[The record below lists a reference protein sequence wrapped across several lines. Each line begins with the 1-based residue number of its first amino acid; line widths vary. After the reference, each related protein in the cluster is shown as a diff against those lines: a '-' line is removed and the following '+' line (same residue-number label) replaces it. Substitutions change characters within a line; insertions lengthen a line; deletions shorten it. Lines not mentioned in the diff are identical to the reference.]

1 MTEQFHLSRL
11 QVINWGVFDGYH
23 DIPFSPGGA
32 LIAGASGSGKSSL
45 LDAISLGFLPF
56 NRRNF
61 NASGDNTAAGS
72 SAGRRTVDKY
82 VRGAWGQRSDGGT
95 SRVMYLRG
103 DGTAWSAVAVTY
115 SSDSGRT
122 VTGLVLK
129 WLTGESRNDS
139 SSRFVLG
146 DGDLDIEEVCNRWA
160 AGRFDTGVFKED
172 RGERSDGGNHRG
184 ERSDGGHT
192 GWRFTTKVESQY
204 LAQLYATIGIRA
216 SDAAQQLLG
225 KAKSLKSVGGLEQF
239 VREFMLDEPESLA
252 RLPEALK
259 QIDPL
264 VEARELLAV
273 AQKKRKIL
281 GDIEKIQ
288 QRYASE
294 STDLGIID
302 LVDLPMVR
310 AYTDQVRLA
319 QCPAQIEQLDSTVD
333 QLDNEYEDVTRSLN
347 LAKAEA
353 DSLNAQISGSSAS
366 IGPLQS
372 QVTAAETEAEQV
384 SRRRGAYEDM
394 LAAQQLD
401 APETADDF
409 WNLREELLAQ
419 ATELLAKVERHR
431 EASTDAEYAQKAA
444 RLTRDEAA
452 KELKRV
458 EHVGSALPEF
468 ALIMR
473 DQICAAVGVDA
484 AALPYIAELMDL
496 RPDQTRWRTA
506 VEKVLRGV
514 GLRLMVPDQHWTK
527 VLQFVNETNMRGR
540 LQLHHVR
547 AKLLG
552 AEPVEPEPNTLAGK
566 LFAVDPSHPCA
577 AEAVDVVTAA
587 GDHICVDTPD
597 VFARFRRAVTDTGLY
612 KDSDRLAIKD
622 DRRPLKQSE
631 YLYQGDVSAKI
642 NALTVDLA
650 AAEETYQ
657 KARRVADDIA
667 AQRQQW
673 RDRAA
678 ACKAICEQ
686 FPQWSQI
693 DTETADGHADRLR
706 EQYELLLADHPDI
719 EALNARA
726 DECWSQIQ
734 KLMTRRGA
742 IQTRRDDLD
751 SRRTRLL
758 ELAERLQPVP
768 DERSREE
775 RRPEERRFVSE
786 PLTELLDRYA
796 GQVPVA
802 LELLDPEPHRDALFT
817 AIKKEREQ
825 LRESRRRSYDE
836 LARILNTFDT
846 SFPDAI
852 PNDSDNFDERVH
864 DYVALCRHIDEREL
878 PEAYER
884 MMRLVTEQAP
894 DAILTLH
901 RVAEQ
906 EARRISDQI
915 DRVNTGLGAV
925 EFNRGTRLTLRATP
939 RNLTAVS
946 ELTEIVRAI
955 SRRIAEVGLGDKQA
969 ILDQYA
975 DILRL
980 RNRLASAAPEDKAWT
995 RDALDVRN
1003 RFTFDCAEWDVATE
1017 ELIRTH
1023 SNAGDN
1029 SGGEQEKLMAFCLAG
1044 ALSFN
1049 LAAPGDAGTEEA
1061 NRPVFAQLML
1071 DEAFSKSDPQFA
1083 QQALQAFRKFGFQL
1097 VIVATVQNAT
1107 TIQPY
1112 IDSVVMVSKTEAT
1125 GRNARP
1131 VATVVTRTISEFGEL
1146 RREMRAGTKVPAG
1159 V

>member
-1 MTEQFHLSRL
+1 M
-11 QVINWGVFDGYH
+11 FDGYH
-23 DIPFSPGGA
+23 SIPFSVGGA

-115 SSDSGRT
+115 ASDSGRT

-160 AGRFDTGVFKED
+160 SGRFDAGVFKED
-172 RGERSDGGNHRG
+172 
-184 ERSDGGHT
+184 
-192 GWRFTTKVESQY
+192 WRFSTKVESQY
-204 LAQLYATIGIRA
+204 LAQLYAAIGIRA

-239 VREFMLDEPESLA
+239 VREFMLDEPDSLA

-281 GDIEKIQ
+281 GDIEQIQ

-294 STDLGIID
+294 SSDLGIID
-302 LVDLPMVR
+302 LVDAPMVR
-310 AYTDQVRLA
+310 AYTDHARLA
-319 QCPAQIEQLDSTVD
+319 QCPAQIATLDGTVD
-333 QLDNEYEDVTRSLN
+333 QLENEYEDVTRSLN

-353 DSLNAQISGSSAS
+353 DSLNAQISGSSAN
-366 IGPLQS
+366 IAPLQS
-372 QVTAAETEAEQV
+372 QVTAAETQAEQV
-384 SRRRGAYEDM
+384 ERRRTTYEDM
-394 LAAQQLD
+394 LAAQGIEIPD
-401 APETADDF
+401 TADEF

-419 ATELLAKVERHR
+419 ATELLAKVERNR
-431 EASTDAEYAQKAA
+431 EASTDAEYAQKATRIA
-444 RLTRDEAA
+444 RDDVA

-468 ALIMR
+468 ALAMR
-473 DQICAAVGVDA
+473 DHICAAIKVDA
-484 AALPYIAELMDL
+484 AELPYIAELLDL
-496 RPDQTRWRTA
+496 RPGQTRWRLA

-514 GLRLMVPDQHWTK
+514 GLRLLVPDQHWEK
-527 VLQFVNETNMRGR
+527 VLRFVNETDMRGR

-547 AKLLG
+547 AKFLG
-552 AEPVEPEPNTLAGK
+552 AEPAEPEPNTLAGK
-566 LFAVDPSHPCA
+566 LFPVDPKHLCA
-577 AEAVDVVTAA
+577 AEAVDVITGA
-587 GDHICVDTPD
+587 GDHVCVDTPD
-597 VFARFRRAVTDTGLY
+597 VFSRFRRAVTDTGLY
-612 KDSDRLAIKD
+612 KDSDRLAVKD
-622 DRRPLKQSE
+622 DRRPVKLSE
-631 YLYQGDVSAKI
+631 YLYQGDVTAKI
-642 NALTVDLA
+642 NALTVELT
-650 AAEETYQ
+650 AAEEAYQ
-657 KARRVADDIA
+657 KARRTADDIA

-686 FPQWSQI
+686 YPQWSQI
-693 DTETADGHADRLR
+693 DTETADGHAERLR
-706 EQYELLLADHPDI
+706 EQYELLMADNPDI

-734 KLMTRRGA
+734 KLMTRR
-742 IQTRRDDLD
+742 DSLD
-751 SRRTRLL
+751 ERRTRLL
-758 ELAERLQPVP
+758 ELQERLSPA
-768 DERSREE
+768 
-775 RRPEERRFVSE
+775 FVSE
-786 PLTELLDRYA
+786 PLTELLQRYA
-796 GQVPVA
+796 AQLPVA
-802 LELLDPEPHRDALFT
+802 LELLDPEPHRDALFA

-852 PNDSDNFDERVH
+852 PNDSDDFDERVH
-864 DYVALCRHIDEREL
+864 DYVALCRLIDEREL

-906 EARRISDQI
+906 EERRISGQI
-915 DRVNTGLGAV
+915 DRVNTGLAAV

-939 RNLTAVS
+939 RHLVAVD
-946 ELTEIVRAI
+946 ELTQIVRSI
-955 SRRIAEVGLGDKQA
+955 SRRIAAVGLGDKQA

-975 DILRL
+975 EILRL
-980 RNRLASAAPEDKAWT
+980 RNRLASTAPEDKAWT

-1003 RFTFDCAEWDVATE
+1003 RFTFDCAEWDVDTE

-1049 LAAPGDAGTEEA
+1049 LASPESD
-1061 NRPVFAQLML
+1061 NNKPVFAQLML

-1083 QQALQAFRKFGFQL
+1083 QQALHAFRKFGFQL

-1107 TIQPY
+1107 TIEPY
-1112 IDSVVMVSKTEAT
+1112 IDSVVMVSKTEPT
-1125 GRNARP
+1125 GGNARP
-1131 VATVVTRTISEFGEL
+1131 VASVATRTISEFTSL
-1146 RREMRAGTKVPAG
+1146 RQEMRKTAERVPAG

>member
-1 MTEQFHLSRL
+1 MAEQFYLSRL
-11 QVINWGVFDGYH
+11 QIINWGVFDGYH
-23 DIPFSPGGA
+23 TIPFSPGGA
-32 LIAGASGSGKSSL
+32 LIAGGSGSGKSSL

-82 VRGAWGQRSDGGT
+82 VRGAWGQRSDGTT

-115 SSDSGRT
+115 STGTGRT

-129 WLTGESRNDS
+129 WLTGESRSDS
-139 SSRFVLG
+139 SSRFVLA
-146 DGDLDIEEVCNRWA
+146 DGDRDIEDVCNRWA
-160 AGRFDTGVFKED
+160 AGRFDASVFKTD
-172 RGERSDGGNHRG
+172 D
-184 ERSDGGHT
+184 
-192 GWRFTTKVESQY
+192 WRFSTKVESQY

-239 VREFMLDEPESLA
+239 VREFMLDEPNSLA

-264 VEARELLAV
+264 VDARELLAV
-273 AQKKRKIL
+273 AQRKRKIL
-281 GDIEKIQ
+281 GDIEAIQ
-288 QRYASE
+288 QRYALE
-294 STDLGIID
+294 SSDLGIID
-302 LVDLPMVR
+302 LVDQPMVR
-310 AYTDQVRLA
+310 AYTDHVRLA
-319 QCPAQIEQLDSTVD
+319 QCPAQITGLDGTID
-333 QLDNEYEDVTRSLN
+333 QLGNEYEDVTRALN
-347 LAKAEA
+347 LAKAEG

-372 QVTAAETEAEQV
+372 QVAAAEAQAEEV
-384 SRRRGAYEDM
+384 SRRWAAYES
-394 LAAQQLD
+394 LVTAQDLD
-401 APETADDF
+401 VPDTADEF
-409 WNLREELLAQ
+409 WNLREELTTQ
-419 ATELLAKVERHR
+419 VTELMAKLERGR
-431 EASTDAEYAQKAA
+431 EASTDAEYAQKVA
-444 RLTRDEAA
+444 RMARDDAA
-452 KELKRV
+452 KELRRV
-458 EHVGSALPEF
+458 EHVGSALPES
-468 ALIMR
+468 ALAMR
-473 DQICAAVGVDA
+473 ELICSTVGLDQKE
-484 AALPYIAELMDL
+484 LPYVAELMDL
-496 RPDQTRWRTA
+496 RPDQSRWRTA

-514 GLRLMVPDQHWTK
+514 GLRLLVPDRHYPA
-527 VLQFVNETNMRGR
+527 VLRFVNETNMRGR

-547 AKLLG
+547 EKLVG
-552 AEPVEPEPNTLAGK
+552 AEPVDAEPHTLAGK
-566 LFAVDPSHPCA
+566 LFVVDPKHVCA
-577 AEAVDVVTAA
+577 AEAADIVAAA
-587 GDHICVDTPD
+587 GDHVCVDTPD
-597 VFARFRRAVTDTGLY
+597 LFPRYRRAVTESGLF
-612 KDSDRLAIKD
+612 KDSDRLAVKD

-631 YLYQGDVSAKI
+631 YIFQGDVAAKI
-642 NALTVDLA
+642 DALTVELA
-650 AAEETYQ
+650 AAEEAYQ
-657 KARRVADDIA
+657 GARRAADDIA
-667 AQRQQW
+667 AQRQRW

-686 FPQWSQI
+686 FPQWNHI

-706 EQYELLLADHPDI
+706 EQFELLLADHPDI
-719 EALNARA
+719 EALTARA
-726 DECWSQIQ
+726 DQCWEEIQ
-734 KLMTRRGA
+734 ALMTRRGA

-751 SRRTRLL
+751 ERRTRLL
-758 ELAERLQPVP
+758 EVQDRLTPA
-768 DERSREE
+768 
-775 RRPEERRFVSE
+775 FVSE
-786 PLTELLDRYA
+786 PLTELLNRYA
-796 GQVPVA
+796 GDVPVA
-802 LELLDPEPHRDALFT
+802 LDLLNPEPHRDAVFT
-817 AIKKEREQ
+817 AIRREREQ

-836 LARILNTFDT
+836 LARILSTFDNA
-846 SFPDAI
+846 FPDAI
-852 PNDSDNFDERVH
+852 PNDSDVFDERVH

-906 EARRISDQI
+906 ETRRISEQI
-915 DRVNTGLGAV
+915 DRVNTGLGSV
-925 EFNRGTRLTLRATP
+925 EFNSGTRLTLRATH
-939 RNLTAVS
+939 RSLTPVA

-980 RNRLASAAPEDKAWT
+980 RNRLASTAPEDKAWT

-1003 RFTFDCAEWDVATE
+1003 RFTFDCAEWDIASG

-1049 LAAPGDAGTEEA
+1049 LASPAQSSSVTADADD

-1083 QQALQAFRKFGFQL
+1083 SQALQAFRKFGFQL
-1097 VIVATVQNAT
+1097 IIVATVQNAT

-1112 IDSVVMVSKTEAT
+1112 IDSVVMVSKREAT

-1131 VATVVTRTISEFGEL
+1131 VATVGTKTISDFTALRQEL
-1146 RREMRAGTKVPAG
+1146 SASAREPVTAG

>member
-23 DIPFSPGGA
+23 DIPFSEGGA

-146 DGDLDIEEVCNRWA
+146 DGDLDIEDVCNRWA
-160 AGRFDTGVFKED
+160 AGRFDTSVFKGD
-172 RGERSDGGNHRG
+172 
-184 ERSDGGHT
+184 

-239 VREFMLDEPESLA
+239 VREFMLDEPESLT

-310 AYTDQVRLA
+310 AYTDHVRLA
-319 QCPAQIEQLDSTVD
+319 QCPTQIAQLDTTID
-333 QLDNEYEDVTRSLN
+333 QLDNEHEDITRSLN

-394 LAAQQLD
+394 LTAQGVD
-401 APETADDF
+401 VPDTADHF
-409 WNLREELLAQ
+409 WNLREELLAE

-444 RLTRDEAA
+444 RIARDEAA

-468 ALIMR
+468 ALVMR
-473 DQICAAVGVDA
+473 EQICAAVGVDA
-484 AALPYIAELMDL
+484 VDLPYIAELMDL
-496 RPDQTRWRTA
+496 KPDQTRWRTA

-514 GLRLMVPDQHWTK
+514 GLRLMVPDQHWSK

-547 AKLLG
+547 AKFLN
-552 AEPVEPEPNTLAGK
+552 AEPVDPEQNTLAGK
-566 LFAVDPSHPCA
+566 LFAVDPAHPCA

-587 GDHICVDTPD
+587 GDHICVDTPE

-650 AAEETYQ
+650 AAEEAYQ
-657 KARRVADDIA
+657 KARRTADGIA

-751 SRRTRLL
+751 DRRTRLL
-758 ELAERLQPVP
+758 ELSERLQPA
-768 DERSREE
+768 
-775 RRPEERRFVSE
+775 FVSE

-796 GQVPVA
+796 GQVPVS
-802 LELLDPEPHRDALFT
+802 LELLEPEPHRDALFSS
-817 AIKKEREQ
+817 IKKEREQ

-852 PNDSDNFDERVH
+852 PNNSENFDERVH
-864 DYVALCRHIDEREL
+864 DYVALCKHIDEREL

-939 RNLTAVS
+939 RSLTAVS

-980 RNRLASAAPEDKAWT
+980 RNRLASTAPEDKAWT

-1003 RFTFDCAEWDVATE
+1003 RFTFDCAEWDVNSE

-1049 LAAPGDAGTEEA
+1049 LASPESTD

-1131 VATVVTRTISEFGEL
+1131 VATVATRTISEFGAL
-1146 RREMRAGTKVPAG
+1146 RREMRANAKVPVG

>member
-1 MTEQFHLSRL
+1 MRQQRKKNPKVTEQFHLSRL

-23 DIPFSPGGA
+23 SIPFSVGGA

-115 SSDSGRT
+115 ASDSGRT

-160 AGRFDTGVFKED
+160 SGRFDAGVFKED
-172 RGERSDGGNHRG
+172 
-184 ERSDGGHT
+184 
-192 GWRFTTKVESQY
+192 WRFSTKVESQY
-204 LAQLYATIGIRA
+204 LAQLYAAIGIRA

-239 VREFMLDEPESLA
+239 VREFMLDEPDSLA

-281 GDIEKIQ
+281 GDIEQIQ

-294 STDLGIID
+294 SSDLGIID
-302 LVDLPMVR
+302 LVDAPMVR
-310 AYTDQVRLA
+310 AYTDHARLA
-319 QCPAQIEQLDSTVD
+319 QCPAQIATLDGTVD
-333 QLDNEYEDVTRSLN
+333 QLENEYEDVTRSLN

-353 DSLNAQISGSSAS
+353 DSLNAQISGSSAN
-366 IGPLQS
+366 IAPLQS
-372 QVTAAETEAEQV
+372 QVTAAETQAEQV
-384 SRRRGAYEDM
+384 ERRRTTYEDM
-394 LAAQQLD
+394 LAAQGIEIPD
-401 APETADDF
+401 TADEF

-419 ATELLAKVERHR
+419 ATELLAKVERNR
-431 EASTDAEYAQKAA
+431 EASTDAEYAQKATRIA
-444 RLTRDEAA
+444 RDDVA

-468 ALIMR
+468 ALAMR
-473 DQICAAVGVDA
+473 DHICAAIKVDA
-484 AALPYIAELMDL
+484 AELPYIAELLDL
-496 RPDQTRWRTA
+496 RPGQTRWRLA

-514 GLRLMVPDQHWTK
+514 GLRLLVPDQHWEK
-527 VLQFVNETNMRGR
+527 VLRFVNETDMRGR

-547 AKLLG
+547 AKFLG
-552 AEPVEPEPNTLAGK
+552 AEPAEPELNTLAGK
-566 LFAVDPSHPCA
+566 LFPVDPKHLCA
-577 AEAVDVVTAA
+577 AEAVDVITGA
-587 GDHICVDTPD
+587 GDHVCVDTPD
-597 VFARFRRAVTDTGLY
+597 VFSRFRRAVTDTGLY
-612 KDSDRLAIKD
+612 KDSDRLAVKD
-622 DRRPLKQSE
+622 DRRPVKLSE
-631 YLYQGDVSAKI
+631 YLYQGDVTAKI
-642 NALTVDLA
+642 NALTVELT
-650 AAEETYQ
+650 AAEEAYQ
-657 KARRVADDIA
+657 KARRTADDIA

-686 FPQWSQI
+686 YPQWSQI
-693 DTETADGHADRLR
+693 DTETADGHAERLR
-706 EQYELLLADHPDI
+706 EQYELLMADNPDI

-734 KLMTRRGA
+734 KLMTRR
-742 IQTRRDDLD
+742 DSLD
-751 SRRTRLL
+751 ERRTRLL
-758 ELAERLQPVP
+758 ELQERLSPA
-768 DERSREE
+768 
-775 RRPEERRFVSE
+775 FVSE
-786 PLTELLDRYA
+786 PLTELLQRYA
-796 GQVPVA
+796 AQLPVA
-802 LELLDPEPHRDALFT
+802 LELLDPEPHRDALFA

-852 PNDSDNFDERVH
+852 PNDSDDFDERVH
-864 DYVALCRHIDEREL
+864 DYVALCRLIDEREL

-906 EARRISDQI
+906 EERRISGQI
-915 DRVNTGLGAV
+915 DRVNTGLAAV

-939 RNLTAVS
+939 RHLVAVD
-946 ELTEIVRAI
+946 ELTQIVRSI

-975 DILRL
+975 EILRL
-980 RNRLASAAPEDKAWT
+980 RNRLASTAPEDKAWT

-1003 RFTFDCAEWDVATE
+1003 RFTFDCAEWDVDTE

-1049 LAAPGDAGTEEA
+1049 LASPESD
-1061 NRPVFAQLML
+1061 NNKPVFAQLML

-1083 QQALQAFRKFGFQL
+1083 QQALHAFRKFGFQL

-1107 TIQPY
+1107 TIEPY
-1112 IDSVVMVSKTEAT
+1112 IDSVVMVSKTEPT
-1125 GRNARP
+1125 GGNARP
-1131 VATVVTRTISEFGEL
+1131 VASVATRTISEFTSL
-1146 RREMRAGTKVPAG
+1146 RQEMRKTAERVPAG

>member
-1 MTEQFHLSRL
+1 MRQQRKKNPKVTEQFHLSRL

-23 DIPFSPGGA
+23 SIPFSVGGA

-115 SSDSGRT
+115 ASDSGRT

-160 AGRFDTGVFKED
+160 SGRFDAGVFKED
-172 RGERSDGGNHRG
+172 
-184 ERSDGGHT
+184 
-192 GWRFTTKVESQY
+192 WRFSTKVESQY
-204 LAQLYATIGIRA
+204 LAQLYAAIGIRA

-239 VREFMLDEPESLA
+239 VREFMLDEPDSLA

-281 GDIEKIQ
+281 GDIEQIQ

-294 STDLGIID
+294 SSDLGIID
-302 LVDLPMVR
+302 LVDAPMVR
-310 AYTDQVRLA
+310 AYTDHARLA
-319 QCPAQIEQLDSTVD
+319 QCPAQIATLDGTVD
-333 QLDNEYEDVTRSLN
+333 QLENEYEDVTRSLN

-353 DSLNAQISGSSAS
+353 DSLNAQISGSSAN
-366 IGPLQS
+366 IAPLQS
-372 QVTAAETEAEQV
+372 QVTAAETQAEQV
-384 SRRRGAYEDM
+384 ERRRTTYEDM
-394 LAAQQLD
+394 LAAQGIEIPD
-401 APETADDF
+401 TADEF

-419 ATELLAKVERHR
+419 ATELLAKVERNR
-431 EASTDAEYAQKAA
+431 EASTDAEYAQKATRIA
-444 RLTRDEAA
+444 RDDVA

-468 ALIMR
+468 ALAMR
-473 DQICAAVGVDA
+473 DHICAAIKVDA
-484 AALPYIAELMDL
+484 AELPYIAELLDL
-496 RPDQTRWRTA
+496 RPGQTRWRLA

-514 GLRLMVPDQHWTK
+514 GLRLLVPDQHWEK
-527 VLQFVNETNMRGR
+527 VLRFVNETDMRGR

-547 AKLLG
+547 AKFLG
-552 AEPVEPEPNTLAGK
+552 AEPAAPEPNTLAGK
-566 LFAVDPSHPCA
+566 LFPVDPKHLCA
-577 AEAVDVVTAA
+577 AEAVDVITGA
-587 GDHICVDTPD
+587 GDHVCVDTPD
-597 VFARFRRAVTDTGLY
+597 VFSRFRRAVTDTGLY
-612 KDSDRLAIKD
+612 KDSDRLAVKD
-622 DRRPLKQSE
+622 DRRPVKLSE
-631 YLYQGDVSAKI
+631 YLYQGDVTAKI
-642 NALTVDLA
+642 NALTVELT
-650 AAEETYQ
+650 AAEEAYQ
-657 KARRVADDIA
+657 KARRTADDIA

-686 FPQWSQI
+686 YPQWSQI
-693 DTETADGHADRLR
+693 DTETADGHAERLR
-706 EQYELLLADHPDI
+706 EQYELLMADNPDI

-734 KLMTRRGA
+734 KLMTRR
-742 IQTRRDDLD
+742 DSLD
-751 SRRTRLL
+751 ERRTRLL
-758 ELAERLQPVP
+758 ELQERLSPA
-768 DERSREE
+768 
-775 RRPEERRFVSE
+775 FVSE
-786 PLTELLDRYA
+786 PLTELLQRYA
-796 GQVPVA
+796 AQLPVA
-802 LELLDPEPHRDALFT
+802 LELLDPEPHRDALFA

-852 PNDSDNFDERVH
+852 PNDSDDFDERVH
-864 DYVALCRHIDEREL
+864 DYVALCRLIDEREL

-906 EARRISDQI
+906 EERRISGQI
-915 DRVNTGLGAV
+915 DRVNTGLAAV

-939 RNLTAVS
+939 RHLVAVD
-946 ELTEIVRAI
+946 ELTQIVRSI

-975 DILRL
+975 EILRL
-980 RNRLASAAPEDKAWT
+980 RNRLASTAPEDKAWT

-1003 RFTFDCAEWDVATE
+1003 RFTFDCAEWDVDTE

-1049 LAAPGDAGTEEA
+1049 LASPESD
-1061 NRPVFAQLML
+1061 NNKPVFAQLML

-1083 QQALQAFRKFGFQL
+1083 QQALHAFRKFGFQL

-1107 TIQPY
+1107 TIEPY
-1112 IDSVVMVSKTEAT
+1112 IDSVVMVSKTEPT
-1125 GRNARP
+1125 GGNARP
-1131 VATVVTRTISEFGEL
+1131 VASVATRTISEFTSL
-1146 RREMRAGTKVPAG
+1146 RQEMRKTAERVPAG

>member
-23 DIPFSPGGA
+23 SIPFSEGGA

-115 SSDSGRT
+115 AGDSGRT

-146 DGDLDIEEVCNRWA
+146 DGDLDIEDVCNRWA

-172 RGERSDGGNHRG
+172 RGERSDGK
-184 ERSDGGHT
+184 SQ

-239 VREFMLDEPESLA
+239 VREFMLDEPDSLA

-273 AQKKRKIL
+273 AQRKRKIL

-310 AYTDQVRLA
+310 AYTDHVRLA
-319 QCPAQIEQLDSTVD
+319 QCPTQIEQLDTTID

-353 DSLNAQISGSSAS
+353 DSLNAQISGNSAS

-394 LAAQQLD
+394 LAAQDLD
-401 APETADDF
+401 VPDTADEF
-409 WNLREELLAQ
+409 WNLREELLTQ

-444 RLTRDEAA
+444 RIARDEAA

-468 ALIMR
+468 ALTMR
-473 DQICAAVGVDA
+473 DQICAAAGLDA
-484 AALPYIAELMDL
+484 TELPYIAELMDL

-547 AKLLG
+547 AKFLG
-552 AEPVEPEPNTLAGK
+552 ATPVDPEPNTLAAK
-566 LFAVDPSHPCA
+566 LFPVDPTHPCA
-577 AEAVDVVTAA
+577 AEAVDVITTA
-587 GDHICVDTPD
+587 GDHVCVDTPD

-650 AAEETYQ
+650 AAEEAYQ
-657 KARRVADDIA
+657 TARRTADDIA
-667 AQRQQW
+667 AQRQRW

-686 FPQWSQI
+686 FPQWSHI

-706 EQYELLLADHPDI
+706 EQYELLLADNPDI

-758 ELAERLQPVP
+758 ELSERLQPV
-768 DERSREE
+768 
-775 RRPEERRFVSE
+775 FVSE
-786 PLTELLDRYA
+786 PLTELLHRYA
-796 GQVPVA
+796 GQVPVG
-802 LELLDPEPHRDALFT
+802 LELLQPEPHRDALFA

-846 SFPDAI
+846 AFPDAV
-852 PNDSDNFDERVH
+852 PNNSENFDERVH

-906 EARRISDQI
+906 EARRIAEQI
-915 DRVNTGLGAV
+915 ERVNTGLGAV

-939 RNLTAVS
+939 RSLTAVS

-980 RNRLASAAPEDKAWT
+980 RNRLASTAPEGKAWT

-1003 RFTFDCAEWDVATE
+1003 RFTFDCAEWDVASE

-1049 LAAPGDAGTEEA
+1049 LASPAHDSFSATAEMPD

-1131 VATVVTRTISEFGEL
+1131 VATVATRTISEFTAL
-1146 RREMRAGTKVPAG
+1146 RQEMRSSAKVPAP

>member
-1 MTEQFHLSRL
+1 MPEQFHLSRL

-23 DIPFSPGGA
+23 SIAFSEGGA

-61 NASGDNTAAGS
+61 NASGDNSAAGS
-72 SAGRRTVDKY
+72 NAGRRTVDKY
-82 VRGAWGQRSDGGT
+82 VRGAWGQRSDGGA
-95 SRVMYLRG
+95 SKVMYLRG
-103 DGTAWSAVAVTY
+103 EGTAWSAVAVTY
-115 SSDSGRT
+115 TSNTGRT

-129 WLTGESRNDS
+129 WLTGESRSDS
-139 SSRFVLG
+139 SSRFVLA
-146 DGDLDIEEVCNRWA
+146 DGDRDIEGICNRWA
-160 AGRFDTGVFKED
+160 AGRFDSNAFKD
-172 RGERSDGGNHRG
+172 D
-184 ERSDGGHT
+184 D
-192 GWRFTTKVESQY
+192 WRFSTKVESQY

-239 VREFMLDEPESLA
+239 VREFMLDEPSSLT
-252 RLPEALK
+252 RLPDALK

-273 AQKKRKIL
+273 AQRKRKIL

-288 QRYASE
+288 HRYASE
-294 STDLGIID
+294 SSDLGIID
-302 LVDLPMVR
+302 LVDQPMVR
-310 AYTDQVRLA
+310 AYTDHVRLA
-319 QCPAQIEQLDSTVD
+319 QCPAQIESLDGTID
-333 QLDNEYEDVTRSLN
+333 QLGNEYEDVTRQLN
-347 LAKAEA
+347 LAKAEG

-372 QVTAAETEAEQV
+372 QVAGAEAQAEEV
-384 SRRRGAYEDM
+384 SRRRAVYES
-394 LAAQQLD
+394 LLTAQGLD
-401 APETADDF
+401 APDTADEF
-409 WNLREELLAQ
+409 WNLREELATQ
-419 ATELLAKVERHR
+419 TTELLAKLDRGR
-431 EASTDAEYAQKAA
+431 EASTDAEYAQKSA
-444 RLTRDEAA
+444 RMVRDDAA
-452 KELKRV
+452 KELRRV

-468 ALIMR
+468 AITMR
-473 DQICAAVGVDA
+473 EHICTALNLDPGE
-484 AALPYIAELMDL
+484 LPYIAELMDL
-496 RPDQTRWRTA
+496 RPEQSRWRTA

-514 GLRLMVPDQHWTK
+514 GLRLLVPDRHYAA
-527 VLQFVNETNMRGR
+527 VLRFVNETNMGGR

-547 AKLLG
+547 TSASG
-552 AEPVEPEPNTLAGK
+552 NEAEPNTLAGK
-566 LFAVDPSHPCA
+566 LFVVDPTHVCA
-577 AEAVDVVTAA
+577 AEAADVIAAA

-597 VFARFRRAVTDTGLY
+597 VFPRFRRAVTDSGLY

-631 YLYQGDVSAKI
+631 YIFQGDVAAKI
-642 NALTVDLA
+642 DALTVDLA
-650 AAEETYQ
+650 NAEETYQ
-657 KARRVADDIA
+657 AARRAADDIA
-667 AQRQQW
+667 SERQQW

-686 FPQWSQI
+686 FPQWNQI
-693 DTETADGHADRLR
+693 DTDSADGHAERLR

-726 DECWSQIQ
+726 DQCWDEIQ
-734 KLMTRRGA
+734 TLMTRRGA

-751 SRRTRLL
+751 GRRTQLL
-758 ELAERLQPVP
+758 ELQERLAPA
-768 DERSREE
+768 
-775 RRPEERRFVSE
+775 FVSE
-786 PLTELLDRYA
+786 PLTELLNRYA
-796 GQVPVA
+796 GDVPVT
-802 LELLDPEPHRDALFT
+802 LELLSPEPHREAVFT
-817 AIKKEREQ
+817 AIRRERDQ

-846 SFPDAI
+846 AFPDAV
-852 PNDSDNFDERVH
+852 PNDSDVFDERVH

-906 EARRISDQI
+906 ETRRISDQI
-915 DRVNTGLGAV
+915 ARVNTGLGSV
-925 EFNRGTRLTLRATP
+925 EFNRGTRLTLRANP
-939 RNLTAVS
+939 RSLTAVA

-980 RNRLASAAPEDKAWT
+980 RNRLASTAPEDKAWT

-1003 RFTFDCAEWDVATE
+1003 RFTFDCAEWDVSTE

-1049 LAAPGDAGTEEA
+1049 LASPESSD
-1061 NRPVFAQLML
+1061 NKPVFAQLML

-1131 VATVVTRTISEFGEL
+1131 VATVATKTISDFTSL
-1146 RREMRAGTKVPAG
+1146 RQEMTASAAAARVPAG

>member
-1 MTEQFHLSRL
+1 MPEQFHLSRL

-23 DIPFSPGGA
+23 TISFSEGGA

-61 NASGDNTAAGS
+61 NASGDNSAAGS

-82 VRGAWGQRSDGGT
+82 VRGAWGQRSDG
-95 SRVMYLRG
+95 SASKVMYLRG

-115 SSDSGRT
+115 TSNSGRT
-122 VTGLVLK
+122 ITGLVLK
-129 WLTGESRNDS
+129 WLTGESRSDS
-139 SSRFVLG
+139 SSRFVLA
-146 DGDLDIEEVCNRWA
+146 DGDRDIEDVCNRWA
-160 AGRFDTGVFKED
+160 AGRFDSGAFKD
-172 RGERSDGGNHRG
+172 D
-184 ERSDGGHT
+184 D
-192 GWRFTTKVESQY
+192 WRFSTKVESQY

-239 VREFMLDEPESLA
+239 VREFMLDEPGSLT

-264 VEARELLAV
+264 VDARELLAV
-273 AQKKRKIL
+273 VQRKRKIL

-288 QRYASE
+288 QRYGSE
-294 STDLGIID
+294 SSDLGIID
-302 LVDLPMVR
+302 LVDQPMVR
-310 AYTDQVRLA
+310 AYTDHVRLA
-319 QCPAQIEQLDSTVD
+319 QCPAQIDSLDATID
-333 QLDNEYEDVTRSLN
+333 QLGNEYEDVTRQLN
-347 LAKAEA
+347 LAKAEG

-372 QVTAAETEAEQV
+372 QVAGAEAQAEEV
-384 SRRRGAYEDM
+384 SRRRAAYES
-394 LAAQQLD
+394 LITAQSLD
-401 APETADDF
+401 IPDTADEF
-409 WNLREELLAQ
+409 WNLREELGTA
-419 ATELLAKVERHR
+419 ATELLARLDRGK
-431 EASTDAEYAQKAA
+431 EASTDAEYAQKVA
-444 RLTRDEAA
+444 RIARDDAT
-452 KELKRV
+452 KELRRV

-468 ALIMR
+468 AITMR
-473 DQICAAVGVDA
+473 EHICAAVGADPSE
-484 AALPYIAELMDL
+484 LPYIAELMDL
-496 RPDQTRWRTA
+496 RPEQSRWRVA

-514 GLRLMVPDQHWTK
+514 GLRLLVPDSNYAA
-527 VLQFVNETNMRGR
+527 VLRFVNETNMGGR

-547 AKLLG
+547 ASASG
-552 AEPVEPEPNTLAGK
+552 QEAEPNTLAGK
-566 LFAVDPSHPCA
+566 LFVVDPTHACA
-577 AEAVDVVTAA
+577 AEAADVIAAA
-587 GDHICVDTPD
+587 GDHMCVDTPD
-597 VFARFRRAVTDTGLY
+597 LFPRFRRAVTDTGLY
-612 KDSDRLAIKD
+612 KESDRLAIKD
-622 DRRPLKQSE
+622 DRRPLRQSD
-631 YLYQGDVSAKI
+631 YIYQGDVAAKI
-642 NALTVDLA
+642 DALTVDLA
-650 AAEETYQ
+650 KAEEAFQ
-657 KARRVADDIA
+657 RARRAADDIA
-667 AQRQQW
+667 AERQQW

-678 ACKAICEQ
+678 AYKAICEQ
-686 FPQWSQI
+686 FPQWNQV

-726 DECWSQIQ
+726 DQCWEEIQ
-734 KLMTRRGA
+734 TLMTRRGA

-751 SRRTRLL
+751 GRRTRLL
-758 ELAERLQPVP
+758 ELQERLAPA
-768 DERSREE
+768 
-775 RRPEERRFVSE
+775 FVSE
-786 PLTELLDRYA
+786 PLTELLNRYA
-796 GQVPVA
+796 GDVPVV
-802 LELLDPEPHRDALFT
+802 LELLNPEPHREAVFN
-817 AIKKEREQ
+817 AIRREREQ

-846 SFPDAI
+846 AFPDAI
-852 PNDSDNFDERVH
+852 PNDSDVFDERVH

-915 DRVNTGLGAV
+915 ARVNTGLGSV

-939 RNLTAVS
+939 RSLTAVA
-946 ELTEIVRAI
+946 ELTDIVKAI

-980 RNRLASAAPEDKAWT
+980 RNRLASTAPEDKAWT

-1003 RFTFDCAEWDVATE
+1003 RFTFDCAEWDVSSE

-1049 LAAPGDAGTEEA
+1049 LASPESAD
-1061 NRPVFAQLML
+1061 NKPVFAQLML

-1112 IDSVVMVSKTEAT
+1112 IDSVVMVSKKEAT
-1125 GRNARP
+1125 GRDARP
-1131 VATVVTRTISEFGEL
+1131 VATVATKSISDFTAL
-1146 RREMRAGTKVPAG
+1146 RQDMTASAAAARVPAMA
-1159 V
+1159 

>member
-23 DIPFSPGGA
+23 DIPFSEGGA

-95 SRVMYLRG
+95 NRVMYLRG

-115 SSDSGRT
+115 AGDSGRT

-129 WLTGESRNDS
+129 WLTGESRSDS

-146 DGDLDIEEVCNRWA
+146 DGDFDIEDVCNRWA
-160 AGRFDTGVFKED
+160 AGRFDTGVFKE
-172 RGERSDGGNHRG
+172 H
-184 ERSDGGHT
+184 

-239 VREFMLDEPESLA
+239 VREFMLDEPESLS

-310 AYTDQVRLA
+310 AYTDHVRLT
-319 QCPAQIEQLDSTVD
+319 QCPAQIDQLDSTID

-384 SRRRGAYEDM
+384 SRRRNAYEDM
-394 LAAQQLD
+394 LTAQQLD
-401 APETADDF
+401 IPETADDF
-409 WNLREELLAQ
+409 WNLREELLAE
-419 ATELLAKVERHR
+419 ATELLAKVERNR
-431 EASTDAEYAQKAA
+431 EASTDAEYAQKSA
-444 RLTRDEAA
+444 RMARDEAA

-468 ALIMR
+468 ALVMR
-473 DQICAAVGVDA
+473 EQICTAVGVDA
-484 AALPYIAELMDL
+484 AELPYIAELMDL

-547 AKLLG
+547 AKFLG
-552 AEPVEPEPNTLAGK
+552 AEPVDPEQNTLAGK
-566 LFAVDPSHPCA
+566 LFAVDPAHPCA
-577 AEAVDVVTAA
+577 AEAVDVVASA
-587 GDHICVDTPD
+587 GDHICVDTPE

-650 AAEETYQ
+650 AAEEAYQ
-657 KARRVADDIA
+657 KARRTADDIA
-667 AQRQQW
+667 AQRQRW

-751 SRRTRLL
+751 ERRTRLL
-758 ELAERLQPVP
+758 ELQDRLKPA
-768 DERSREE
+768 
-775 RRPEERRFVSE
+775 FVSE
-786 PLTELLDRYA
+786 PLTELLNRYA
-796 GQVPVA
+796 AQVPVS
-802 LELLDPEPHRDALFT
+802 LELLEPEPHRDALFS

-939 RNLTAVS
+939 RTLTAVS

-980 RNRLASAAPEDKAWT
+980 RNRLASTAPEDKAWT

-1003 RFTFDCAEWDVATE
+1003 RFTFDCAEWDVSTE

-1049 LAAPGDAGTEEA
+1049 LASPDSDD

-1131 VATVVTRTISEFGEL
+1131 VATVATRTISEFGQL
-1146 RREMRAGTKVPAG
+1146 RREMRATAKVPAG

>member
-1 MTEQFHLSRL
+1 MRQQRKKNPKVTEQFHLSRL

-23 DIPFSPGGA
+23 SIPFSVGGA

-115 SSDSGRT
+115 ASDSGRT

-160 AGRFDTGVFKED
+160 SGRFDAGVFKED
-172 RGERSDGGNHRG
+172 
-184 ERSDGGHT
+184 
-192 GWRFTTKVESQY
+192 WRFSTKVESQY
-204 LAQLYATIGIRA
+204 LAQLYAAIGIRA

-239 VREFMLDEPESLA
+239 VREFMLDEPDSLA

-281 GDIEKIQ
+281 GDIEQIQ

-294 STDLGIID
+294 SSDLGIID
-302 LVDLPMVR
+302 LVDAPMVR
-310 AYTDQVRLA
+310 AYTDHARLA
-319 QCPAQIEQLDSTVD
+319 QCPAQIATLDGTVD
-333 QLDNEYEDVTRSLN
+333 QLENEYEDVTRSLN

-353 DSLNAQISGSSAS
+353 DSLNAQISGSSAN
-366 IGPLQS
+366 IAPLQS
-372 QVTAAETEAEQV
+372 QVTAAETQAEQV
-384 SRRRGAYEDM
+384 ERRRTTYEDM
-394 LAAQQLD
+394 LAAQGIEIPD
-401 APETADDF
+401 TADEF

-419 ATELLAKVERHR
+419 ATELLAKVERNR
-431 EASTDAEYAQKAA
+431 EASTDAEYAQKATRIA
-444 RLTRDEAA
+444 RDDVA

-468 ALIMR
+468 ALAMR
-473 DQICAAVGVDA
+473 DHICAAIKVDA
-484 AALPYIAELMDL
+484 AELPYIAELLDL
-496 RPDQTRWRTA
+496 RPGQTRWRLA

-514 GLRLMVPDQHWTK
+514 GLRLLVPDQHWEK
-527 VLQFVNETNMRGR
+527 VLRFVNETDMRGR

-547 AKLLG
+547 AKFLG
-552 AEPVEPEPNTLAGK
+552 AEPAEPEPNTLAGK
-566 LFAVDPSHPCA
+566 LFPVDPKHLCA
-577 AEAVDVVTAA
+577 AEAVDVITGA
-587 GDHICVDTPD
+587 GDHVCVDTPD
-597 VFARFRRAVTDTGLY
+597 VFSRFRRAVTDTGLY
-612 KDSDRLAIKD
+612 KDSDRLAVKD
-622 DRRPLKQSE
+622 DRRPVKLSE
-631 YLYQGDVSAKI
+631 YLYQGDVTAKI
-642 NALTVDLA
+642 NALTVELT
-650 AAEETYQ
+650 AAEEAYQ
-657 KARRVADDIA
+657 KARRTADDIA

-686 FPQWSQI
+686 YPQWSQI
-693 DTETADGHADRLR
+693 DTETADGHAERLR
-706 EQYELLLADHPDI
+706 EQYELLMADNPDI

-734 KLMTRRGA
+734 KLMTRR
-742 IQTRRDDLD
+742 DSLD
-751 SRRTRLL
+751 ERRTRLL
-758 ELAERLQPVP
+758 ELQERLSPA
-768 DERSREE
+768 
-775 RRPEERRFVSE
+775 FVSE
-786 PLTELLDRYA
+786 PLTELLQRYA
-796 GQVPVA
+796 AQLPVA
-802 LELLDPEPHRDALFT
+802 LELLDPEPHRDALFA

-852 PNDSDNFDERVH
+852 PNDSDDFDERVH
-864 DYVALCRHIDEREL
+864 DYVALCRLIDEREL

-906 EARRISDQI
+906 EERRISGQI
-915 DRVNTGLGAV
+915 DRVNTGLAAV

-939 RNLTAVS
+939 RHLVAVD
-946 ELTEIVRAI
+946 ELTQIVRSI

-975 DILRL
+975 EILRL
-980 RNRLASAAPEDKAWT
+980 RNRLASTAPEDKAWT

-1003 RFTFDCAEWDVATE
+1003 RFTFDCAEWDVDTE

-1049 LAAPGDAGTEEA
+1049 LASPESD
-1061 NRPVFAQLML
+1061 NNKPVFAQLML

-1083 QQALQAFRKFGFQL
+1083 QQALHAFRKFGFQL

-1107 TIQPY
+1107 TIEPY
-1112 IDSVVMVSKTEAT
+1112 IDSVVMVSKTEPT
-1125 GRNARP
+1125 GGNARP
-1131 VATVVTRTISEFGEL
+1131 VASVATRTISEFTSL
-1146 RREMRAGTKVPAG
+1146 RQEMRKTAERVPAG

>member
-1 MTEQFHLSRL
+1 MPEQFHLSRL

-23 DIPFSPGGA
+23 DIAFTEGGA

-61 NASGDNTAAGS
+61 NASGDHSAAGS
-72 SAGRRTVDKY
+72 NAGRRTVDKY
-82 VRGAWGQRSDGGT
+82 VRGAWGERTDGGT

-103 DGTAWSAVAVTY
+103 EGTAWSAVAVTY
-115 SSDSGRT
+115 ASNTGRS

-129 WLTGESRNDS
+129 WLVGESRSDS
-139 SSRFVLG
+139 SSRFVLS
-146 DGDLDIEEVCNRWA
+146 DGDRDIEEVCNRWA
-160 AGRFDTGVFKED
+160 AGRFDSNVFKDDE
-172 RGERSDGGNHRG
+172 
-184 ERSDGGHT
+184 
-192 GWRFTTKVESQY
+192 WRFSTKVESQY

-273 AQKKRKIL
+273 AQRKRKIL
-281 GDIEKIQ
+281 GDIENIQ

-302 LVDLPMVR
+302 LVDVSMVR
-310 AYTDQVRLA
+310 AYTDHVRLA
-319 QCPAQIEQLDSTVD
+319 QCPAQIEALDSIID
-333 QLDNEYEDVTRSLN
+333 QLGNEYEDVTRTLN
-347 LAKAEA
+347 LAKAES
-353 DSLNAQISGSSAS
+353 DSLNAQINGSSS
-366 IGPLQS
+366 TVGPLQS
-372 QVTAAETEAEQV
+372 QVAGAEAQADEV
-384 SRRRGAYEDM
+384 SRRWAAYEAM
-394 LAAQQLD
+394 VEAQSLD
-401 APETADDF
+401 VPEDADEF
-409 WNLREELLAQ
+409 WNLRDELTRQ
-419 ATELLAKVERHR
+419 ATELLARLDRGR
-431 EASTDAEYAQKAA
+431 EASTDAEYAQKVA
-444 RLTRDEAA
+444 RLARDEAV
-452 KELKRV
+452 KELRRV
-458 EHVGSALPEF
+458 EHVGSALPES
-468 ALIMR
+468 AITMR
-473 DQICAAVGVDA
+473 EQICAAVGIEPGD
-484 AALPYIAELMDL
+484 LPYIAELMDL
-496 RPDQTRWRTA
+496 RPEQSRWRVA

-514 GLRLMVPDQHWTK
+514 GLRLLVPDQHYAA
-527 VLQFVNETNMRGR
+527 VLRFVNETNMRGR

-547 AKLLG
+547 PSASG
-552 AEPVEPEPNTLAGK
+552 REAEPNTLAGK
-566 LFAVDPSHPCA
+566 LFVVDPDHPCA
-577 AEAVDVVTAA
+577 AEAADVVAAA

-597 VFARFRRAVTDTGLY
+597 VFPRFRRAVTDTGLY

-622 DRRPLKQSE
+622 DRRALRPSE
-631 YLYQGDVSAKI
+631 YIYQGDVAAKI
-642 NALTVDLA
+642 DALTVDLST
-650 AAEETYQ
+650 AEEAYRL
-657 KARRVADDIA
+657 ARRAADDIA
-667 AQRQQW
+667 AERQQC

-678 ACKAICEQ
+678 AYKAICEQ
-686 FPQWSQI
+686 FPQWSHI
-693 DTETADGHADRLR
+693 DTETADKHAERLR
-706 EQYELLLADHPDI
+706 EQFEILLADHPNI
-719 EALNARA
+719 EALSARA
-726 DECWSQIQ
+726 EECWTEIQ
-734 KLMTRRGA
+734 TLMTRRGA

-751 SRRTRLL
+751 MRRTRLL
-758 ELAERLQPVP
+758 ELQERLTPA
-768 DERSREE
+768 
-775 RRPEERRFVSE
+775 FVSE
-786 PLTELLDRYA
+786 PLTELLDRYSA
-796 GQVPVA
+796 DLPVP

-817 AIKKEREQ
+817 AIRREREQ

-846 SFPDAI
+846 AFPDAI
-852 PNDSDNFDERVH
+852 PNDSDVFDERVH
-864 DYVALCRHIDEREL
+864 DYVALCKHIDEREL

-906 EARRISDQI
+906 AARRISDQI
-915 DRVNTGLGAV
+915 ARVNTGLGSV

-939 RNLTAVS
+939 RQLTAVS
-946 ELTEIVRAI
+946 ELTDIVRSI
-955 SRRIAEVGLGDKQA
+955 SGRIAEVGLGDNQA

-975 DILRL
+975 DIIRL
-980 RNRLASAAPEDKAWT
+980 RNRLAANTPEDKAWT

-1003 RFTFDCAEWDVATE
+1003 RFTFDCAEWDVHTD

-1049 LAAPGDAGTEEA
+1049 LASPDSVD
-1061 NRPVFAQLML
+1061 NRPIFAQLML

-1097 VIVATVQNAT
+1097 IIVATVQNAT

-1112 IDSVVMVSKTEAT
+1112 IDSVVMVSKTDAN

-1131 VATVVTRTISEFGEL
+1131 VATVATKTISEFSTL
-1146 RREMRAGTKVPAG
+1146 RKQMSSSAPADL
-1159 V
+1159 VAAEV

>member
-11 QVINWGVFDGYH
+11 QIINWGVFDGYH
-23 DIPFSPGGA
+23 SIPFSPGGA

-103 DGTAWSAVAVTY
+103 EGTAWSAVAVTY
-115 SSDSGRT
+115 AGDSGRT

-139 SSRFVLG
+139 SSRFVIG
-146 DGDLDIEEVCNRWA
+146 DGDLDIEDVCNRWA
-160 AGRFDTGVFKED
+160 AGRFDTSVFKSD
-172 RGERSDGGNHRG
+172 RGERSDGT
-184 ERSDGGHT
+184 SI

-239 VREFMLDEPESLA
+239 VREFMLDEPDSLS

-273 AQKKRKIL
+273 AQRKRKIL

-294 STDLGIID
+294 SSDLGIID
-302 LVDLPMVR
+302 LVDAPMVR
-310 AYTDQVRLA
+310 AYTDHVRVA
-319 QCPAQIEQLDSTVD
+319 QCPTQIAQLDATID
-333 QLDNEYEDVTRSLN
+333 QLDAEYEDVTRSLN

-353 DSLNAQISGSSAS
+353 DSLNAQISGNSAS
-366 IGPLQS
+366 LGPLQS

-384 SRRRGAYEDM
+384 SRRRAAYED
-394 LAAQQLD
+394 LLTAQGLELPD
-401 APETADDF
+401 TAEQF
-409 WNLREELLAQ
+409 WNLREELLAE
-419 ATELLAKVERHR
+419 ATELLAKVERNR

-444 RLTRDEAA
+444 RIARDDAA

-468 ALIMR
+468 ALLMR
-473 DQICAAVGVDA
+473 EQICAAVDVDISE
-484 AALPYIAELMDL
+484 LPYVAELMDL

-506 VEKVLRGV
+506 VEKVLRGA
-514 GLRLMVPDQHWTK
+514 GLRLLVPDQHWTK
-527 VLQFVNETNMRGR
+527 VLRFVNDTNMRGR
-540 LQLHHVR
+540 LALHHVR
-547 AKLLG
+547 TKNYG
-552 AEPVEPEPNTLAGK
+552 APPAETELNTLAGK
-566 LFAVDPSHPCA
+566 LFPVDPDHPCA
-577 AEAVDVVTAA
+577 AEAVDIVATS
-587 GDHICVDTPD
+587 GDHVCVDTPD

-612 KDSDRLAIKD
+612 KDSDRVAIKD

-650 AAEETYQ
+650 AAEEAYQ
-657 KARRVADDIA
+657 KARRTADDIA

-686 FPQWSQI
+686 FGQWNQI
-693 DTETADGHADRLR
+693 DVETADGHADRLR
-706 EQYELLLADHPDI
+706 EQYELLLADNPDI

-751 SRRTRLL
+751 ERRTRLL
-758 ELAERLQPVP
+758 ELQDRLQPA
-768 DERSREE
+768 
-775 RRPEERRFVSE
+775 FVSE
-786 PLTELLDRYA
+786 PLTELLQRYA
-796 GQVPVA
+796 NQLPVT
-802 LELLDPEPHRDALFT
+802 LELLEPEPHRDALFA
-817 AIKKEREQ
+817 AIKREREQ

-846 SFPDAI
+846 TFPDAI

-906 EARRISDQI
+906 EARRIAEQI
-915 DRVNTGLGAV
+915 ERVNTGLGAV

-939 RNLTAVS
+939 RVLAAVS
-946 ELTEIVRAI
+946 ELTEIVRSI

-980 RNRLASAAPEDKAWT
+980 RNRLASTAPEDKAWT

-1003 RFTFDCAEWDVATE
+1003 RFTFDCAEWDVTTG

-1049 LAAPGDAGTEEA
+1049 LAAPSAAGEAEA

-1131 VATVVTRTISEFGEL
+1131 VATVATRTISEFAAL
-1146 RREMRAGTKVPAG
+1146 RREMRSPAKTPAG
-1159 V
+1159 I

>member
-1 MTEQFHLSRL
+1 MAEQFHLSRL

-23 DIPFSPGGA
+23 DIPFSDGGA

-95 SRVMYLRG
+95 SKVMYLRG
-103 DGTAWSAVAVTY
+103 EGTAWSAIAVSYT
-115 SSDSGRT
+115 SNTGRT

-129 WLTGESRNDS
+129 WLTGESRSDS
-139 SSRFVLG
+139 SSRFVLA
-146 DGDLDIEEVCNRWA
+146 DGDRDIEDVCNRWA
-160 AGRFDTGVFKED
+160 AGRFDSGVFKDDE
-172 RGERSDGGNHRG
+172 
-184 ERSDGGHT
+184 
-192 GWRFTTKVESQY
+192 WRFSTKVESQY

-239 VREFMLDEPESLA
+239 VREFMLDEPSSLT

-273 AQKKRKIL
+273 AQRKRKIL

-294 STDLGIID
+294 SSDLGIID
-302 LVDLPMVR
+302 LVDPPMVR
-310 AYTDQVRLA
+310 AYTDHVRLA
-319 QCPAQIEQLDSTVD
+319 QCAPQITSLDATID
-333 QLDNEYEDVTRSLN
+333 QLGNEYEDVTRQLN
-347 LAKAEA
+347 LAKAEG
-353 DSLNAQISGSSAS
+353 DSLNAQISGSSANL
-366 IGPLQS
+366 GPLQS
-372 QVTAAETEAEQV
+372 QVAGAEAQAEQV
-384 SRRRGAYEDM
+384 SRRRAAFEAM
-394 LAAQQLD
+394 LNAQAID
-401 APETADDF
+401 IPNSADDF
-409 WNLREELLAQ
+409 WNMREELTTAV
-419 ATELLAKVERHR
+419 TELLAKLDRGR

-444 RLTRDEAA
+444 RIARDEAA

-468 ALIMR
+468 AITMR
-473 DQICAAVGVDA
+473 EHICAAVGVDPSE
-484 AALPYIAELMDL
+484 LPYIAELMDL
-496 RPDQTRWRTA
+496 RPDQGRWRVA

-514 GLRLMVPDQHWTK
+514 GLRLLVPDEQYSA
-527 VLQFVNETNMRGR
+527 VLRFVNETNMGGR

-547 AKLLG
+547 ASLVG
-552 AEPVEPEPNTLAGK
+552 ADVKEAEPNTLAGK
-566 LFAVDPSHPCA
+566 LFLVDATHPCA
-577 AEAVDVVTAA
+577 AEAADVIAAA

-597 VFARFRRAVTDTGLY
+597 VFSRFRRAVTDAGLY

-622 DRRPLKQSE
+622 DRRPLKQSD
-631 YLYQGDVSAKI
+631 YIYQGEVAAKI
-642 NALTVDLA
+642 DALTVDLA
-650 AAEETYQ
+650 NAEDAYQ
-657 KARRVADDIA
+657 QARRAADDIA

-673 RDRAA
+673 RDRSA
-678 ACKAICEQ
+678 ACKAICDQ
-686 FPQWSQI
+686 FPQWNQVDI
-693 DTETADGHADRLR
+693 DTADGHADRLR
-706 EQYELLLADHPDI
+706 EQYELLLADNPDI

-726 DECWSQIQ
+726 DEVWEEIQ
-734 KLMTRRGA
+734 TLMTRRGA

-751 SRRTRLL
+751 ARRTQLLDLQDRL
-758 ELAERLQPVP
+758 APA
-768 DERSREE
+768 
-775 RRPEERRFVSE
+775 FVSE
-786 PLTELLDRYA
+786 PLTELLNRYA
-796 GQVPVA
+796 ADVPVS
-802 LELLDPEPHRDALFT
+802 LEVLNPEPHREAVFNT
-817 AIKKEREQ
+817 IRKEREQ

-846 SFPDAI
+846 AFPDAI
-852 PNDSDNFDERVH
+852 PNDSDVFDERVH

-906 EARRISDQI
+906 ETRRISEQI

-925 EFNRGTRLTLRATP
+925 EFNNGTRLTLRATP
-939 RNLTAVS
+939 RSLTAVA

-980 RNRLASAAPEDKAWT
+980 RNRLASTAPEDKAWT

-1003 RFTFDCAEWDVATE
+1003 RFTFDCAEWDIHTE

-1049 LAAPGDAGTEEA
+1049 LASPESSD
-1061 NRPVFAQLML
+1061 NKPVFAQLML

-1112 IDSVVMVSKTEAT
+1112 IDSVIMVSKTEAT
-1125 GRNARP
+1125 SRSARP
-1131 VATVVTRTISEFGEL
+1131 VATVASKTISDFTTL
-1146 RREMRAGTKVPAG
+1146 RAEMRSAAARERVPAT

>member
-1 MTEQFHLSRL
+1 MSEQFHLSRL

-23 DIPFSPGGA
+23 SVPISAGGS
-32 LIAGASGSGKSSL
+32 LIAGGSGSGKSSL

-82 VRGAWGQRSDGGT
+82 VRGAWGQRSDNGV
-95 SRVMYLRG
+95 SQVIYLRG
-103 DGTAWSAVAVTY
+103 EGTTWSAVAVTY
-115 SSDSGRT
+115 TSNTGRSI
-122 VTGLVLK
+122 TGLVLK
-129 WLTGESRNDS
+129 WLTGESRSDS

-160 AGRFDTGVFKED
+160 AGRFDSAVFKD
-172 RGERSDGGNHRG
+172 S
-184 ERSDGGHT
+184 
-192 GWRFTTKVESQY
+192 WRFSTKVESQY
-204 LAQLYATIGIRA
+204 LAQLYASIGIRA
-216 SDAAQQLLG
+216 SEAAQQLLG

-239 VREFMLDEPESLA
+239 VRDFMLDEPDSLA

-273 AQKKRKIL
+273 AQRKRKIL
-281 GDIEKIQ
+281 GDIETIQ
-288 QRYASE
+288 VRYASE
-294 STDLGIID
+294 SSDLGIID
-302 LVDLPMVR
+302 LVDTQMVR
-310 AYTDQVRLA
+310 AYTDHVRLQ
-319 QCPAQIEQLDSTVD
+319 QCPAQVENLDGTID
-333 QLDNEYEDVTRSLN
+333 QLENEYADLTRQLN
-347 LAKAEA
+347 LAKAEG
-353 DSLNAQISGSSAS
+353 DSLNAQISGAS
-366 IGPLQS
+366 TNVGPLQS
-372 QVTAAETEAEQV
+372 QVAAAEAQAEEIT
-384 SRRRGAYEDM
+384 RRYAAYEEM
-394 LAAQQLD
+394 VSAQGVPV
-401 APETADDF
+401 PESADEF
-409 WNLREELLAQ
+409 WNLREDLSKQAAGLAVK
-419 ATELLAKVERHR
+419 LERGR

-444 RLTRDEAA
+444 RMTRDHAA

-468 ALIMR
+468 AVTMR
-473 DQICAAVGVDA
+473 EHICAAVGVDPS
-484 AALPYIAELMDL
+484 ALPYVAELMDL
-496 RPDQTRWRTA
+496 RPEENRWRAA
-506 VEKVLRGV
+506 VEKVLRSV
-514 GLRLMVPDQHWTK
+514 GLRLLVPDEHYAK
-527 VLQFVNETNMRGR
+527 VLRFVNETNMRGR
-540 LQLHHVR
+540 LALHHVR
-547 AKLLG
+547 INA
-552 AEPVEPEPNTLAGK
+552 PDREPEPNTLAGK
-566 LFAVDPSHPCA
+566 LFVVNPDHPCA
-577 AEAVDVVTAA
+577 AEALDILSAA

-597 VFARFRRAVTDTGLY
+597 LFARFRRAVTDAGLY

-622 DRRPLKQSE
+622 DRRALKPSE
-631 YLYQGDVSAKI
+631 YIYQGDITAKLD
-642 NALTVDLA
+642 ALTAELA
-650 AAEETYQ
+650 EAEQAFEQ
-657 KARRVADDIA
+657 ARQAADDIA
-667 AQRQQW
+667 AGRQQW

-706 EQYELLLADHPDI
+706 EQYDLLMADNPDV
-719 EALNARA
+719 EALSARA
-726 DECWSQIQ
+726 DECWIDIQ
-734 KLMTRRGA
+734 TLMTRRGA

-751 SRRTRLL
+751 GRRTRLMDL
-758 ELAERLQPVP
+758 QDRLAPAAIS
-768 DERSREE
+768 DAA
-775 RRPEERRFVSE
+775 
-786 PLTELLDRYA
+786 TELLRRYSA
-796 GQVPVA
+796 EVPVA
-802 LELLDPEPHRDALFT
+802 LELLNPEPHREALLA
-817 AIKKEREQ
+817 AIRRERDQ
-825 LRESRRRSYDE
+825 LTESRRRSHEE
-836 LARILNTFDT
+836 LARIITTFDT

-852 PNDSDNFDERVH
+852 PNDSEDFDERVH
-864 DYVALCRHIDEREL
+864 DYVAVCRHIDEREL
-878 PEAYER
+878 PDAYDR
-884 MMRLVTEQAP
+884 MMRLITEQAP

-906 EARRISDQI
+906 ETRRISDQI
-915 DRVNTGLGAV
+915 DRVNTGLGSV

-939 RNLTAVS
+939 RSLVAVA
-946 ELTEIVRAI
+946 ELTDIVKSI
-955 SRRIAEVGLGDKQA
+955 SRRIAEVGLGDKKA

-980 RNRLASAAPEDKAWT
+980 RNRLAGNTPEDRAWT

-1003 RFTFDCAEWDVATE
+1003 RFTFDCAEWDVRSE

-1049 LAAPGDAGTEEA
+1049 LANPESGD
-1061 NRPVFAQLML
+1061 NKPVFAQLML

-1112 IDSVVMVSKTEAT
+1112 IDGVVMVSKTEAT

-1131 VATVVTRTISEFGEL
+1131 VASVATKTISDFTALRKEL
-1146 RREMRAGTKVPAG
+1146 KVPEP

>member
-23 DIPFSPGGA
+23 DIPFSEGGA

-146 DGDLDIEEVCNRWA
+146 DGDLDIEDVCNRWA
-160 AGRFDTGVFKED
+160 AGRFDTGVFKD
-172 RGERSDGGNHRG
+172 NRGERSDGKSH
-184 ERSDGGHT
+184 

-239 VREFMLDEPESLA
+239 VREFMLDEPESLT

-310 AYTDQVRLA
+310 AYTDHVRLA
-319 QCPAQIEQLDSTVD
+319 QCPTQIAQLDTTID
-333 QLDNEYEDVTRSLN
+333 QLDNEHEDITRSLN

-372 QVTAAETEAEQV
+372 QVAAAETEAEQV

-394 LAAQQLD
+394 LTAQGVD
-401 APETADDF
+401 VPDTADHF
-409 WNLREELLAQ
+409 WNLREELLAE

-444 RLTRDEAA
+444 RIARDEAA

-468 ALIMR
+468 ALVMR
-473 DQICAAVGVDA
+473 EQICAAVGVDA
-484 AALPYIAELMDL
+484 VDLPYIAELMDL
-496 RPDQTRWRTA
+496 KPDQTRWRTA

-514 GLRLMVPDQHWTK
+514 GLRLMVPDQHWSK

-547 AKLLG
+547 AKFLN
-552 AEPVEPEPNTLAGK
+552 AEPVDPEQKTLAGK
-566 LFAVDPSHPCA
+566 LFAVDPAHPCA

-587 GDHICVDTPD
+587 GDHICVDTPE

-642 NALTVDLA
+642 NALTVDLT
-650 AAEETYQ
+650 AAEEAYQ
-657 KARRVADDIA
+657 KARRTADDIA

-751 SRRTRLL
+751 DRRTRLL
-758 ELAERLQPVP
+758 ELSERLQPA
-768 DERSREE
+768 
-775 RRPEERRFVSE
+775 FVSE

-796 GQVPVA
+796 GQVPVS
-802 LELLDPEPHRDALFT
+802 LELLEPEPHRDALFSS
-817 AIKKEREQ
+817 IKKEREQ

-852 PNDSDNFDERVH
+852 PNNSDNFDERVH
-864 DYVALCRHIDEREL
+864 DYVALCKHIDEREL

-939 RNLTAVS
+939 RSLTAVS

-980 RNRLASAAPEDKAWT
+980 RNRLASTAPEDKAWT

-1003 RFTFDCAEWDVATE
+1003 RFTFDCAEWDVSSE

-1049 LAAPGDAGTEEA
+1049 LASPESTD

-1131 VATVVTRTISEFGEL
+1131 VATVATRTISEFGAL
-1146 RREMRAGTKVPAG
+1146 RREMRANAKVPVG

>member
-1 MTEQFHLSRL
+1 MSEQFHLSRL

-23 DIPFSPGGA
+23 SVPISAGGS

-82 VRGAWGQRSDGGT
+82 VRGAWGQRSDAGV
-95 SRVMYLRG
+95 SQVIYLRG
-103 DGTAWSAVAVTY
+103 DGTTWSAVAVTY
-115 SSDSGRT
+115 TSNTGRSI
-122 VTGLVLK
+122 TGLVLK
-129 WLTGESRNDS
+129 WLTGESRSDS

-160 AGRFDTGVFKED
+160 AGRFDSAVFKD
-172 RGERSDGGNHRG
+172 S
-184 ERSDGGHT
+184 
-192 GWRFTTKVESQY
+192 WRFSTKVESQY
-204 LAQLYATIGIRA
+204 LAQLYASIGIRA
-216 SDAAQQLLG
+216 SEAAQQLLG

-239 VREFMLDEPESLA
+239 VRDFMLDEPDSLA

-273 AQKKRKIL
+273 AQRKRKIL
-281 GDIEKIQ
+281 GDIETIQ
-288 QRYASE
+288 VRYASE
-294 STDLGIID
+294 SSDLGIID
-302 LVDLPMVR
+302 LVDTQMVR
-310 AYTDQVRLA
+310 AYTDHVRLQ
-319 QCPAQIEQLDSTVD
+319 QCPAQVENLDGTID
-333 QLDNEYEDVTRSLN
+333 QLENEYADLTRQLN
-347 LAKAEA
+347 LAKAEG
-353 DSLNAQISGSSAS
+353 DSLNAQISGAS
-366 IGPLQS
+366 TNIGPLQS
-372 QVTAAETEAEQV
+372 QVAAAEAQAEEIT
-384 SRRRGAYEDM
+384 RRHAAYEEM
-394 LAAQQLD
+394 VSAQGVPV
-401 APETADDF
+401 PESADEF
-409 WNLREELLAQ
+409 WNLREDLSKQAAGLAVK
-419 ATELLAKVERHR
+419 LERGR

-444 RLTRDEAA
+444 RMTRDHAA

-468 ALIMR
+468 AVTMR
-473 DQICAAVGVDA
+473 EHICAAVGVDPST
-484 AALPYIAELMDL
+484 LPYVAELMDL
-496 RPDQTRWRTA
+496 RPEENRWRAA
-506 VEKVLRGV
+506 VEKVLRSV
-514 GLRLMVPDQHWTK
+514 GLRLLVPDEHYAK
-527 VLQFVNETNMRGR
+527 VLRFVNETNMRGR
-540 LQLHHVR
+540 LALHHVR
-547 AKLLG
+547 INA
-552 AEPVEPEPNTLAGK
+552 PDREPEPNTLAGK
-566 LFAVDPSHPCA
+566 LFVVNPDHPCA
-577 AEAVDVVTAA
+577 AEALDILSAA

-597 VFARFRRAVTDTGLY
+597 LFARFRRAVTDAGLY

-622 DRRPLKQSE
+622 DRRALKPSE
-631 YLYQGDVSAKI
+631 YIYQGDITAKLD
-642 NALTVDLA
+642 ALTTELA
-650 AAEETYQ
+650 EAEQAFEQ
-657 KARRVADDIA
+657 ARQAADDIA
-667 AQRQQW
+667 AGRQQW

-706 EQYELLLADHPDI
+706 EQYDLLMADNPDV
-719 EALNARA
+719 EALSARA
-726 DECWSQIQ
+726 DECWIDIQ
-734 KLMTRRGA
+734 TLMTRRGA

-751 SRRTRLL
+751 GRRTRLMDL
-758 ELAERLQPVP
+758 QDRLAPAAIS
-768 DERSREE
+768 DAA
-775 RRPEERRFVSE
+775 
-786 PLTELLDRYA
+786 TELLRRYSA
-796 GQVPVA
+796 EVPVA
-802 LELLDPEPHRDALFT
+802 LELLNPEPHREALLA
-817 AIKKEREQ
+817 AIRRERDQ
-825 LRESRRRSYDE
+825 LTENRRRSHEE
-836 LARILNTFDT
+836 LARIISTFDT

-852 PNDSDNFDERVH
+852 PNDSEDFDERVH
-864 DYVALCRHIDEREL
+864 DYVAVCRHIDEREL
-878 PEAYER
+878 PDAYDR
-884 MMRLVTEQAP
+884 MMRLITEQAP

-906 EARRISDQI
+906 ETRRISDQI
-915 DRVNTGLGAV
+915 DRVNTGLGSV

-939 RNLTAVS
+939 RSLVAVA
-946 ELTEIVRAI
+946 ELTDIVKSI
-955 SRRIAEVGLGDKQA
+955 SRRIAEVGLGDKKA

-980 RNRLASAAPEDKAWT
+980 RNRLASNTPEDRAWT

-1003 RFTFDCAEWDVATE
+1003 RFTFDCAEWDVRSE

-1049 LAAPGDAGTEEA
+1049 LANPESGD
-1061 NRPVFAQLML
+1061 NKPVFAQLML

-1112 IDSVVMVSKTEAT
+1112 IDGVVMVSKTEAT

-1131 VATVVTRTISEFGEL
+1131 VASVATKTISDFTAL
-1146 RREMRAGTKVPAG
+1146 RRELKVPEP